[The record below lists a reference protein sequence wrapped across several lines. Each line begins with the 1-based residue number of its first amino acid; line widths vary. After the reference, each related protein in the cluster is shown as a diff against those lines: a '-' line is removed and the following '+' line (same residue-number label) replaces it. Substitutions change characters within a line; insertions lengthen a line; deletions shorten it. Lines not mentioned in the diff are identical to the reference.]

1 VYVNLLSNRFKLAR
15 RRVGFD
21 AQNSH
26 WPRLDCSR
34 FQRPL
39 PPREDSPQGSLF

>member
-15 RRVGFD
+15 RRLGFD

-26 WPRLDCSR
+26 WPRLDCS
-34 FQRPL
+34 PL